1 MAIDV
6 KYITKIYDNKYVLDH
21 LSFNIKNGE
30 ILGLAGK
37 NGSGKTTAIK
47 IISGIIRPNTGDVLI
62 DDISIIK
69 SRKKAIKKIAWIPEN
84 NILDNMD
91 SPKILFSELGTI
103 YGYNNEEIKSRSEY
117 VMDKLNILNY
127 INKRFSTFSN
137 GNKKRFLIA
146 LALFQDTNNYV
157 FDESFSNL
165 DPYGILL
172 LKNIIMDLKS
182 KNKSILFSSH
192 ILSELQEISDKFAII
207 DHGYI
212 VSLIDKNNIN
222 GYVIKIKYNN
232 EKTFNFIKSIYKNI
246 DIINN
251 FIILK
256 VKKQDKNDL
265 IKKLNENNIEIE
277 YIGSEKLE
285 DYFTKIH

>member
-6 KYITKIYDNKYVLDH
+6 KYITKIYDEKYVLDH

-117 VMDKLNILNY
+117 VMDKLNISNY